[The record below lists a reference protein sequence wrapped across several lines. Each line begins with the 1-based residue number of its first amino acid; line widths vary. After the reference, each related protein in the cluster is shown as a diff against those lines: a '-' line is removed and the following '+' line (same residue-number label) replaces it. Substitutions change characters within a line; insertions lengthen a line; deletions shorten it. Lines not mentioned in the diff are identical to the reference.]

1 MACGGGRGGEVA
13 VRRHRD
19 GGGDG
24 QAEQD
29 RAVATLEHAGQY
41 LADQRDRGAEQ
52 QVEGEL
58 EGCGV
63 RVADSGRDVE
73 QVEPGGCVLQHVD
86 RAESRG
92 DRLDHA
98 GQRVAVGQVAGEPGG
113 LDAVRG

>member
-1 MACGGGRGGEVA
+1 MLPNGGAGMLALTGRANRTAPSPRSSMPG
-13 VRRHRD
+13 RTRRD
-19 GGGDG
+19 G
-24 QAEQD
+24 
-29 RAVATLEHAGQY
+29 
-41 LADQRDRGAEQ
+41 GAEQ

-63 RVADSGRDVE
+63 RVADRRRDVE

-86 RAESRG
+86 RAESRV

-98 GQRVAVGQVAGEPGG
+98 GQRVAVGDVAGEPGG